1 MHITLVSANTP
12 SVSQKLCYIILCFYK
27 IEFWQWTVF
36 DIQNKRVVLR
46 SLSSRK
52 KLTQKQYIQAVCC
65 TVLTRLMPSLKRS
78 TFSWYFQL
86 VRNFIPPLW
95 ADRERGTNYTNCL
108 QKPALI
114 GSATTWF
121 ILHHR
126 LHLSLVLTLVI
137 VNELQNYLK
146 EKRLVKTCMCSCQNK
161 GRNASIKVNLN
172 WYLN

>member
-46 SLSSRK
+46 SLIRSRK

-95 ADRERGTNYTNCL
+95 ADRERGTNNTNCL

-114 GSATTWF
+114 GSATTWYF
-121 ILHHR
+121 TFASF
-126 LHLSLVLTLVI
+126 LSSNVVI
-137 VNELQNYLK
+137 VNELQNINLLF
-146 EKRLVKTCMCSCQNK
+146 KRKTLGQSQNK